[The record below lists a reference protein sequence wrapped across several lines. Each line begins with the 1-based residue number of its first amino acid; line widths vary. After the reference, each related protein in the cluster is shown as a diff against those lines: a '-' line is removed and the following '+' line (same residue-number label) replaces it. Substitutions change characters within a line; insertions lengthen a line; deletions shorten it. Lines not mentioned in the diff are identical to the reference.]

1 MPIGSRGSS
10 SAAIEASARAVAG
23 PVAAP
28 GPTARARARA
38 ARDGS
43 RITVSTR
50 LFHVPHVRHWPSH
63 RRKASPQF
71 PQT

>member
-1 MPIGSRGSS
+1 MPIGQPRRSS
-10 SAAIEASARAVAG
+10 VGPIAGERPRPAPAVA
-23 PVAAP
+23 P
-28 GPTARARARA
+28 GRTARARARA

-43 RITVSTR
+43 RTTVSTR
-50 LFHVPHVRHWPSH
+50 LFQVPQVRHWPSQ